1 MLKVPK
7 VTSLQY
13 LEKNKVKDNFFCMQI
28 SIKVSLK
35 QIPSFLVAMAMHVQ
49 STQTN
54 KFVIYLQYLKKEGR
68 HEVDFLHG
76 DKQTFLQVDAINIVE
91 YCHSC
96 RKYSKNEDDF
106 CTDKHQS
113 IQKVGT
119 IIFDGCS
126 QACLKY
132 SK

>member
-1 MLKVPK
+1 MYADEHQ
-7 VTSLQY
+7 SF
-13 LEKNKVKDNFFCMQI
+13 LEVDTI
-28 SIKVSLK
+28 V
-35 QIPSFLVAMAMHVQ
+35 LVAMAMHAQ
-49 STQTN
+49 SIQNN
-54 KFVIYLQYLKKEGR
+54 KFAISLKYVKKEGM

-91 YCHSC
+91 YCHSNP
-96 RKYSKNEDDF
+96 KYLKDEVYF

-113 IQKVGT
+113 IKKVCT